1 MNDTDKMLLMPEFS
15 IKTLS
20 GMTAGIAGGRMDAE
34 TRRAARPLCSDAIA
48 HILGYVGTQSAAA
61 QVWACGVGRQ
71 GRTLFVIVPAADVR
85 RVAQSHFAS
94 MVWDDESQN
103 IAKGRKI
110 GAYAPRVC
118 AHGLATAMVA
128 MSMCGIDTRRY
139 ITGAAECRYSSIP
152 KGANGTR
159 SDALERMVSRWVTTF
174 DNVESARWIGRL
186 NGGGYDYSARS
197 GRVASA
203 HYNADIV
210 ARGDAG
216 GAITLEVKGF
226 CGRMICPQNAR
237 ERFGL

>member
-1 MNDTDKMLLMPEFS
+1 MVDNNLLLPEFV

-34 TRRAARPLCSDAIA
+34 TRRAARPLCNDAVA
-48 HILGYVGTQSAAA
+48 HILGYTCTQSAAA

-85 RVAQSHFAS
+85 RVAQSRCAS

-103 IAKGRKI
+103 TAKGRKI

-139 ITGAAECRYSSIP
+139 ITGAAECRYNDIP
-152 KGANGTR
+152 KGRNGTR
-159 SDALERMVSRWVTTF
+159 SDALEKMVTRWVTSF
-174 DNVESARWIGRL
+174 DGVESARWIGRL
-186 NGGGYDYSARS
+186 NGGGYDYSADC
-197 GRVASA
+197 GRIASA
-203 HYNADIV
+203 HYNADII
-210 ARGDAG
+210 ARGDG
-216 GAITLEVKGF
+216 GGTITLEVKGF

-237 ERFGL
+237 EQFGL